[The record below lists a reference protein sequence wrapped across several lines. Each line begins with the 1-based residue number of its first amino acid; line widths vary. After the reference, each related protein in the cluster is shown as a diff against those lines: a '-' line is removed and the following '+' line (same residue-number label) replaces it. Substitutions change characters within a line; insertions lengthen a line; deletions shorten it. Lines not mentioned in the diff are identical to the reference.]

1 MTNRKYKYKNIFD
14 IGGIKP
20 ISPEAVNGIA
30 NAGVTLTNKLM
41 NPNGNSTGVGNA
53 LSTIG
58 SAASAI
64 PGVGGLIGTGVNL
77 VGGLINTMFGSTINE
92 EAVAQVESNIA
103 NQKNMG
109 IGAST
114 TSDFLNMAGDY
125 KSLAHIETSDIGS
138 DGWFSN
144 KASNKAK
151 ELNRGIDEANRR
163 AIMNFTNTANN
174 VNANIIDNLLANY
187 AAYGGPITMRY
198 TEPMFPFGNQ
208 FKDGGGIHIKKKN
221 RGKFTEYCGG
231 KVTSECIARGKRS
244 SSPTIRKR
252 ATFAANARKW
262 HHADGGPL
270 SDSQYYGIME
280 RVANENHRTWGLN
293 SLDEALVQALNDNTY
308 DYRGYYNKYPDSR
321 ANADTHWT
329 DEFKTVYHPTF
340 SNESRYSGKKS
351 KFNPEGLTGGHWD
364 GDTFV
369 PADWQRKRAEG
380 GPLFTHGGIWSNGMT
395 YVNNGGTHE
404 ENPFEGVPMG
414 MAPDGQPNLVEEG
427 EVIFNDYVF
436 SNRLKVPKDVKKRYK
451 IHGETYADAAKE
463 LGKESQERPNDP
475 ISNDTLEAMF
485 SALTASQEEQRMKRE
500 SRKYAKGGKLGR
512 KYDDGSL
519 IQFYTPSE
527 KFIRQLQGQGM
538 LPTLNMPDV
547 QKPFS
552 MMTPAEKQEVFNA
565 TIETPS
571 LLDERS
577 DFQKWMDDN
586 VKPIAITRSVT
597 TNTTGSEPEDSTK
610 GTNLSYLRYAPAV
623 ASGLATFSDVFSKP
637 DYSAAETL
645 ASVPIQPFLTS
656 FDPVGQYLSYKPFD
670 RLFYINQLNANA
682 GATRRAIRNTS
693 GGNRAAAMASLLSA
707 NYNYGQSLGSLA
719 RQAEEYNQA
728 QRERVATFNRA
739 TDMYNSEGSMK
750 AQTFN
755 AQARENAQRA
765 RLAQAE
771 QVARLRMAAKEA
783 YDTRRSSNLNNFINS
798 LAGIGQEAAT
808 REMINSNPAL
818 YYKWL
823 NDTVGYK
830 GNGSTTNKNG
840 GKLKKKRRF
849 EYA

>member
-1 MTNRKYKYKNIFD
+1 MAKKRIYRNKRYFNTYAPGGLLGSFASWNEGVTNQFMNSGV
-14 IGGIKP
+14 GGALGKLGV
-20 ISPEAVNGIA
+20 SSGGLGGIA
-30 NAGVTLTNKLM
+30 NGVANMANSLM
-41 NPNGNSTGVGNA
+41 NPSGNETGVGNA
-53 LSTIG
+53 LSAVG
-58 SAASAI
+58 SLASNI
-64 PGVGGLIGTGVNL
+64 PGIGGVIGAGVNL
-77 VGGLINTMFGSTINE
+77 VGGLVNAAFGSNLNE
-92 EAVAQVESNIA
+92 EFISQTED
-103 NQKNMG
+103 
-109 IGAST
+109 ST
-114 TSDFLNMAGDY
+114 KKQAGYVSKATDNSGLLSDWSSHTD
-125 KSLAHIETSDIGS
+125 LAHVSQDDVGS
-138 DGWFSN
+138 DGWFSDKAKDETARLN
-144 KASNKAK
+144 REIDKANLRAWRSLGNTASNV
-151 ELNRGIDEANRR
+151 D
-163 AIMNFTNTANN
+163 TNNDLLA
-174 VNANIIDNLLANY
+174 LANY
-187 AAYGGPITMRY
+187 AANGGP
-198 TEPMFPFGNQ
+198 
-208 FKDGGGIHIKKKN
+208 IHIKKEN
-221 RGKFTEYCGG
+221 RGKFIDYCGG

-270 SDSQYYGIME
+270 
-280 RVANENHRTWGLN
+280 
-293 SLDEALVQALNDNTY
+293 
-308 DYRGYYNKYPDSR
+308 
-321 ANADTHWT
+321 
-329 DEFKTVYHPTF
+329 
-340 SNESRYSGKKS
+340 
-351 KFNPEGLTGGHWD
+351 
-364 GDTFV
+364 
-369 PADWQRKRAEG
+369 
-380 GPLFTHGGIWSNGMT
+380 FTHGGIWSNGMT

-414 MAPDGQPNLVEEG
+414 IAPDGQPNLVEEG

-485 SALTASQEEQRMKRE
+485 SALTASQEEQRMKKE
-500 SRKYAKGGKLGR
+500 SRKYAKGGKLG
-512 KYDDGSL
+512 KKFGS
-519 IQFYTPSE
+519 
-527 KFIRQLQGQGM
+527 
-538 LPTLNMPDV
+538 
-547 QKPFS
+547 
-552 MMTPAEKQEVFNA
+552 
-565 TIETPS
+565 
-571 LLDERS
+571 
-577 DFQKWMDDN
+577 
-586 VKPIAITRSVT
+586 
-597 TNTTGSEPEDSTK
+597 
-610 GTNLSYLRYAPAV
+610 SYLRYAPAI
-623 ASGLATFSDVFSKP
+623 AAGSAAFSDIFSKP

-656 FDPVGQYLSYKPFD
+656 FDPVGQHLSYKPFD

-707 NYNYGQSLGSLA
+707 DYNYGQSLGSLA

-755 AQARENAQRA
+755 AQARENAQKA

-783 YDTRRSSNLNNFINS
+783 YDTRRSSNFNNFINS
-798 LAGIGQEAAT
+798 LAGIGQEAAI

-823 NDTVGYK
+823 NDTMGYK

>member
-1 MTNRKYKYKNIFD
+1 MAKKRINRNKRYFNTYAPGGLLGSFASWNEGVTNQFMNSGVGSTLGKLGISS
-14 IGGIKP
+14 GGLG
-20 ISPEAVNGIA
+20 GIA
-30 NAGVTLTNKLM
+30 NGAANMVTGLL
-41 NPNGNSTGVGNA
+41 NPSGNETGVGNA
-53 LSTIG
+53 LQTVG
-58 SAASAI
+58 SLASNI
-64 PGVGGLIGTGVNL
+64 PGVGGVIGAGVNL
-77 VGGLINTMFGSTINE
+77 VGGLVNTMFGSNINE
-92 EAVAQVESNIA
+92 EYVADVREATQ
-103 NQKNMG
+103 NQR
-109 IGAST
+109 T
-114 TSDFLNMAGDY
+114 FTSDAKNNESLLSDWSSYTDMAHVNQD
-125 KSLAHIETSDIGS
+125 DVGS

-144 KASNKAK
+144 KAKNLTKK
-151 ELNRGIDEANRR
+151 L
-163 AIMNFTNTANN
+163 
-174 VNANIIDNLLANY
+174 NANIDKANRKAFANLTDAAWNVDANNDFNIMSTF
-187 AAYGGPITMRY
+187 AKNGGP
-198 TEPMFPFGNQ
+198 
-208 FKDGGGIHIKKKN
+208 IHIKKKN
-221 RGKFTEYCGG
+221 RGKFTDYCGG
-231 KVTSECIARGKRS
+231 KVTSECIARGKKS

-404 ENPFEGVPMG
+404 ENPLDGVPMG
-414 MAPDGQPNLVEEG
+414 MAPDGSPNLVEEG

-500 SRKYAKGGKLGR
+500 NRKYAKGGKLGR
-512 KYDDGSL
+512 KFDGTGPDNNWL
-519 IQFYTPSE
+519 DATPVPLNIPS
-527 KFIRQLQGQGM
+527 IVDT
-538 LPTLNMPDV
+538 LPTVIDIDDSPIDTSKLSLPTSVRGSSGNR
-547 QKPFS
+547 
-552 MMTPAEKQEVFNA
+552 NA
-565 TIETPS
+565 
-571 LLDERS
+571 
-577 DFQKWMDDN
+577 
-586 VKPIAITRSVT
+586 
-597 TNTTGSEPEDSTK
+597 
-610 GTNLSYLRYAPAV
+610 SYLRYAPAI
-623 ASGLATFSDVFSKP
+623 ASGLAIFSDLFSKP
-637 DYSAAETL
+637 DYSAAKTL

-670 RLFYINQLNANA
+670 RLFYVNQLNANA
-682 GATRRAIRNTS
+682 GATRRAIRDTS

-707 NYNYGQSLGSLA
+707 DYNYGQSLGSLA

-755 AQARENAQRA
+755 AQARENAQKA

-771 QVARLRMAAKEA
+771 QIARLRMAAKEA
-783 YDTRRSSNLNNFINS
+783 YDTRRSSNLNNFISN

>member
-1 MTNRKYKYKNIFD
+1 MAKKRIYRNKRYFNTYAPGGLLGSFASWNEGVTNQFMNSGV
-14 IGGIKP
+14 GGALGKLGV
-20 ISPEAVNGIA
+20 SSGGLGGIA
-30 NAGVTLTNKLM
+30 NGVANMANSLM
-41 NPNGNSTGVGNA
+41 NPSGNETGVGNA
-53 LSTIG
+53 LSAVG
-58 SAASAI
+58 SLASNI
-64 PGVGGLIGTGVNL
+64 PGVGGVIGAGVNL
-77 VGGLINTMFGSTINE
+77 VGGLVNAAFGSNINE
-92 EAVAQVESNIA
+92 GYVADVREATQ
-103 NQKNMG
+103 NQR
-109 IGAST
+109 T
-114 TSDFLNMAGDY
+114 FTSDAKDNESLLSDWSSYTDMAHVSQD
-125 KSLAHIETSDIGS
+125 DVGS

-144 KASNKAK
+144 KAKNLTK
-151 ELNRGIDEANRR
+151 ELNADIDKANRK
-163 AIMNFTNTANN
+163 AFANLTNAAWNVDANN
-174 VNANIIDNLLANY
+174 DFNIMSSFAKN
-187 AAYGGPITMRY
+187 GGP
-198 TEPMFPFGNQ
+198 
-208 FKDGGGIHIKKKN
+208 IHIKKKN

-270 SDSQYYGIME
+270 
-280 RVANENHRTWGLN
+280 
-293 SLDEALVQALNDNTY
+293 
-308 DYRGYYNKYPDSR
+308 
-321 ANADTHWT
+321 
-329 DEFKTVYHPTF
+329 
-340 SNESRYSGKKS
+340 
-351 KFNPEGLTGGHWD
+351 
-364 GDTFV
+364 
-369 PADWQRKRAEG
+369 
-380 GPLFTHGGIWSNGMT
+380 FTHGGIWSNGMT

-414 MAPDGQPNLVEEG
+414 IAPDGQPNLVEEG

-500 SRKYAKGGKLGR
+500 SRKYAKGGKLGKKFDGTGPDSNWIDYGTLASPISGEQILR
-512 KYDDGSL
+512 MAELGVDGSEIPL
-519 IQFYTPSE
+519 TGSSE
-527 KFIRQLQGQGM
+527 DI
-538 LPTLNMPDV
+538 
-547 QKPFS
+547 
-552 MMTPAEKQEVFNA
+552 
-565 TIETPS
+565 
-571 LLDERS
+571 
-577 DFQKWMDDN
+577 DD
-586 VKPIAITRSVT
+586 AITRAAAAKGTST
-597 TNTTGSEPEDSTK
+597 DGSTK
-610 GTNLSYLRYAPAV
+610 LDSSYLRYAPAI
-623 ASGLATFSDVFSKP
+623 ASGLAAFSDIFSKP

-656 FDPVGQYLSYKPFD
+656 FDPVGQYLSYRPFD

-682 GATRRAIRNTS
+682 GATRRAIRDTS

-707 NYNYGQSLGSLA
+707 DYNYGQSLGSLA

-755 AQARENAQRA
+755 AQARENAQKA

-808 REMINSNPAL
+808 REMINSQPAL
-818 YYKWL
+818 YYQWL
-823 NDTVGYK
+823 GNTVGYK
-830 GNGSTTNKNG
+830 GNGTDTTKKKG
-840 GKLKKKRRF
+840 GKLKKRRRF

>member
-1 MTNRKYKYKNIFD
+1 MAKKRINRNKRYFNTYAPGGLLGSFTSWNEGVTNQFMDSGVGSALGKLGISS
-14 IGGIKP
+14 GGLG
-20 ISPEAVNGIA
+20 GIA
-30 NAGVTLTNKLM
+30 NGAANMVTGLL
-41 NPNGNSTGVGNA
+41 NPSGNETGVGNA
-53 LSTIG
+53 LQTVG
-58 SAASAI
+58 SLASNI
-64 PGVGGLIGTGVNL
+64 PGVGGVIGAGVNL
-77 VGGLINTMFGSTINE
+77 VGGLANTMFGSNINE
-92 EAVAQVESNIA
+92 EYVADVREATQ
-103 NQKNMG
+103 NQR
-109 IGAST
+109 T
-114 TSDFLNMAGDY
+114 FTSDAKDNESLLSDWSSYTDMAHVSQD
-125 KSLAHIETSDIGS
+125 DVGS

-144 KASNKAK
+144 KAKNLTK
-151 ELNRGIDEANRR
+151 ELNADIDKANRK
-163 AIMNFTNTANN
+163 AFANLTNAAWNVDANN
-174 VNANIIDNLLANY
+174 DFNIMSSFARN
-187 AAYGGPITMRY
+187 GGP
-198 TEPMFPFGNQ
+198 
-208 FKDGGGIHIKKKN
+208 IHIKKKN
-221 RGKFTEYCGG
+221 RGKFTDYCGG

-262 HHADGGPL
+262 KHED
-270 SDSQYYGIME
+270 
-280 RVANENHRTWGLN
+280 
-293 SLDEALVQALNDNTY
+293 
-308 DYRGYYNKYPDSR
+308 
-321 ANADTHWT
+321 
-329 DEFKTVYHPTF
+329 
-340 SNESRYSGKKS
+340 
-351 KFNPEGLTGGHWD
+351 
-364 GDTFV
+364 
-369 PADWQRKRAEG
+369 G

-404 ENPFEGVPMG
+404 ENPLDGVPMG
-414 MAPDGQPNLVEEG
+414 TAPDGLPNLVEEG

-485 SALTASQEEQRMKRE
+485 SALTASQEEQRMKSE
-500 SRKYAKGGKLGR
+500 NRKYAKGGKLG
-512 KYDDGSL
+512 KKFDGTGPDNNWL
-519 IQFYTPSE
+519 DATPVPLNIPS
-527 KFIRQLQGQGM
+527 IVDT
-538 LPTLNMPDV
+538 LPTVIDIDDSPIDTSKLSLPTSVRGSSGNR
-547 QKPFS
+547 
-552 MMTPAEKQEVFNA
+552 NA
-565 TIETPS
+565 
-571 LLDERS
+571 
-577 DFQKWMDDN
+577 
-586 VKPIAITRSVT
+586 
-597 TNTTGSEPEDSTK
+597 
-610 GTNLSYLRYAPAV
+610 SYLRYAPAI
-623 ASGLATFSDVFSKP
+623 ASGLATFSDLFSKP

-682 GATRRAIRNTS
+682 GATRRAIRDTS

-707 NYNYGQSLGSLA
+707 DYNYGQSLGSLA

-728 QRERVATFNRA
+728 QKERVATFNRA

-771 QVARLRMAAKEA
+771 QIARLRMAAKEA
-783 YDTRRSSNLNNFINS
+783 YDTRRSSNLNNFISS

-840 GKLKKKRRF
+840 GKLKKRRRF

>member
-1 MTNRKYKYKNIFD
+1 MAKKRIYRNKRYFNTYAPGGLLGSFASWNEGVTNQFMNSGV
-14 IGGIKP
+14 GGALGKLGV
-20 ISPEAVNGIA
+20 SSGGLGGIA
-30 NAGVTLTNKLM
+30 NGVANMANSLM
-41 NPNGNSTGVGNA
+41 NPSGNETGVGNA
-53 LSTIG
+53 LSAVG
-58 SAASAI
+58 SLASNI
-64 PGVGGLIGTGVNL
+64 PGIGGVIGAGVNL
-77 VGGLINTMFGSTINE
+77 VGGLVNAAFGSNLNE
-92 EAVAQVESNIA
+92 EFISQTEDSTKKQAGYVSKATDNSSLLSDWSSHTDIA
-103 NQKNMG
+103 HVSQ
-109 IGAST
+109 
-114 TSDFLNMAGDY
+114 DDV
-125 KSLAHIETSDIGS
+125 GS
-138 DGWFSN
+138 DGWFSDKAKDETARLN
-144 KASNKAK
+144 REIDKANFRAWRSLGNTASNV
-151 ELNRGIDEANRR
+151 D
-163 AIMNFTNTANN
+163 TNNDLLA
-174 VNANIIDNLLANY
+174 LANY
-187 AAYGGPITMRY
+187 AANGGP
-198 TEPMFPFGNQ
+198 
-208 FKDGGGIHIKKKN
+208 IHIKKKN
-221 RGKFTEYCGG
+221 RGKFTSYCGG

-270 SDSQYYGIME
+270 
-280 RVANENHRTWGLN
+280 
-293 SLDEALVQALNDNTY
+293 
-308 DYRGYYNKYPDSR
+308 
-321 ANADTHWT
+321 
-329 DEFKTVYHPTF
+329 
-340 SNESRYSGKKS
+340 
-351 KFNPEGLTGGHWD
+351 
-364 GDTFV
+364 
-369 PADWQRKRAEG
+369 
-380 GPLFTHGGIWSNGMT
+380 FTHGGIWSNGMT

-414 MAPDGQPNLVEEG
+414 IAPDGQPNLVEEG

-436 SNRLKVPKDVKKRYK
+436 SNRLKVPKDVKRRYK

-485 SALTASQEEQRMKRE
+485 SALTASQEEQRMKKE
-500 SRKYAKGGKLGR
+500 NRKYAKGGKLGR

-519 IQFYTPSE
+519 IQFYTP
-527 KFIRQLQGQGM
+527 
-538 LPTLNMPDV
+538 
-547 QKPFS
+547 
-552 MMTPAEKQEVFNA
+552 
-565 TIETPS
+565 
-571 LLDERS
+571 
-577 DFQKWMDDN
+577 
-586 VKPIAITRSVT
+586 
-597 TNTTGSEPEDSTK
+597 TTGSEPEDSTK

-645 ASVPIQPFLTS
+645 APVPIQPFLTS
-656 FDPVGQYLSYKPFD
+656 FDPVGQYLSYRPFD

-707 NYNYGQSLGSLA
+707 DYNYGQSLGSLA

-755 AQARENAQRA
+755 AQARENVQKA
-765 RLAQAE
+765 RLTQAE

-783 YDTRRSSNLNNFINS
+783 YDTRRSNNLNNFINN

-823 NDTVGYK
+823 NDTMGYK